1 VIPNPTFEYY
11 GTDEYLVADSR
22 GYVHLLHELAK
33 DFLEHDSNGTIT
45 DTRLQLDKARGTK
58 ESIDWGLE
66 AFRVFFRV
74 FRVFFRV
81 LGFF

>member
-1 VIPNPTFEYY
+1 MNRVLVFPLACLPAEPPRVTSLRNVIPNPTFEYY

-45 DTRLQLDKARGTK
+45 DTRLQLDKARNK
-58 ESIDWGLE
+58 
-66 AFRVFFRV
+66 
-74 FRVFFRV
+74 
-81 LGFF
+81 